1 MPRRW
6 PLQQRVNRAPGLAR
20 LTGQPDGL
28 DCPFP
33 QLRLD
38 IRARDGRYLPLS
50 FPFDTGADFM
60 VIPTSFA
67 DRYDIPYTTDYP
79 GAVGTLGG
87 AAACYYGFVTVRCH
101 LTRREYRWPC
111 GFTTGEGGRLL
122 LGRAGFLDEFA
133 VSHLVSA
140 RFPPPGESN
149 SARGRMYRSKRA
161 RGCQKTPAR
170 RGGAPR
176 P

>member
-6 PLQQRVNRAPGLAR
+6 SLQPRVNRATGLAR
-20 LTGQPDGL
+20 LTGHPAGL

-33 QLRLD
+33 HLRLD
-38 IRARDGRYLPLS
+38 IRTRDGRYLPLS
-50 FPFDTGADFM
+50 FQFDTGADFM

-67 DRYDIPYTTDYP
+67 DRYEIPYPTDYP

-87 AAACYYGFVTVRCH
+87 AAACYYGLVTVRCH

-122 LGRAGFLDEFA
+122 LRRAGFLDEFA
-133 VSHLVSA
+133 VAIVEGEFVVRRPGRLARLLVRLRSWL
-140 RFPPPGESN
+140 
-149 SARGRMYRSKRA
+149 GRAGGRA
-161 RGCQKTPAR
+161 EWNPL
-170 RGGAPR
+170 
-176 P
+176 

>member
-6 PLQQRVNRAPGLAR
+6 SLQQRVNRAPGLAR

-33 QLRLD
+33 HLRLD
-38 IRARDGRYLPLS
+38 IRTRDGRYLPLS
-50 FPFDTGADFM
+50 FQFDTGADFM
-60 VIPTSFA
+60 VILTSFA
-67 DRYDIPYTTDYP
+67 DRYEIPYTTDYA
-79 GAVGTLGG
+79 GVVGTLGG

-133 VSHLVSA
+133 VAIVEGEFVVRRLGRLA
-140 RFPPPGESN
+140 RSL
-149 SARGRMYRSKRA
+149 ARLRLRLRSWLGRAGGRA
-161 RGCQKTPAR
+161 EWEPL
-170 RGGAPR
+170 
-176 P
+176 